1 MFDSVNQQV
10 GQIAGDVG
18 TTPANFSPAVF
29 SMIRNI
35 SESVILPIAGMVL
48 TFIACYELI
57 QMLIEHNNLA
67 NFETWTFFKW
77 VFKMCI
83 RDSLCRCQQEAMA
96 EKKRQDELVERQRK
110 IRQLK
115 ATGIQEKHL
124 LEWNFGV
131 AEDNKDIQMAKR
143 YVEQWKKVKAE
154 NLGLL
159 LWGDVGTG
167 KSFVAACIA
176 NALLEQGIPV
186 LMTNF
191 SKILNQM
198 GAMYSEERFRY
209 IASFSNYSLL
219 ILDDLGIERSTEY
232 ALEQV
237 YAVIDE
243 RYKSGLPVII
253 TTNLKIAEI
262 RNPQDV
268 AYARIYSRILE
279 MCTPVRIS
287 GEDRRKSIGKEKQQV
302 VKEVLDL

>member
-1 MFDSVNQQV
+1 M
-10 GQIAGDVG
+10 
-18 TTPANFSPAVF
+18 
-29 SMIRNI
+29 
-35 SESVILPIAGMVL
+35 
-48 TFIACYELI
+48 
-57 QMLIEHNNLA
+57 
-67 NFETWTFFKW
+67 
-77 VFKMCI
+77 
-83 RDSLCRCQQEAMA
+83 
-96 EKKRQDELVERQRK
+96 ERQRK

-115 ATGIQEKHL
+115 AMGIQEKHL
-124 LEWNFGV
+124 LERNFAV
-131 AEDNKDIQMAKR
+131 AEDNKDIQMVKR

-176 NALLEQGIPV
+176 NALLDQGIPV

-198 GAMYSEERFRY
+198 GAMYSEERYRY

-262 RNPQDV
+262 RNPEDV

-302 VKEVLDL
+302 VKEVLEL